1 MKTITLFQ
9 TLFKAV
15 FLFVLLHLPMAYVQA
30 ESPVETHLTSAA
42 EEVLGNYFNALK
54 NGDLSAIRSLLGPQ
68 LLKRREGLLSNPEY
82 SKKLMEIHEN
92 VKYTMTGHRLN
103 NNNTLAV
110 FVDVT
115 ANNAKARKYQFTM
128 ENLDQKGLCII
139 KENEIL

>member
-9 TLFKAV
+9 ALFKMVCLSA
-15 FLFVLLHLPMAYVQA
+15 LMLLPMSYVQA
-30 ESPVETHLTSAA
+30 QRPVDTPLVNAA
-42 EEVLGNYFNALK
+42 EKVLGNYFNALK
-54 NGDLSAIRSLLGPQ
+54 NGDLSAIRNVLGPE
-68 LLKRREGLLSNPEY
+68 LLRRREGLLSNPDY
-82 SKKLMEIHEN
+82 SNKLMEIHKD

-115 ANNAKARKYQFTM
+115 TNNAKSRKYQFTM
-128 ENLDQKGLCII
+128 ENIDQKGLCII